1 MNLNER
7 LFTNLS
13 RDHLDY
19 HKDNERATAEVKK
32 KFMLSEKNGNIIV
45 NIDDKV
51 GQSIFKNSVLPDK
64 KK

>member
-1 MNLNER
+1 MKDYLQTYKR
-7 LFTNLS
+7 PSGLS
-13 RDHLDY
+13 
-19 HKDNERATAEVKK
+19 HKTMREPTAEVKR

-51 GQSIFKNSVLPDK
+51 GESIFKNSVLPDK